1 MISAIK
7 EQALE
12 VMNKELSKKHGQGE
26 DMIHNMICDMD
37 DDELFEAIVKP
48 GKSIGDALQY
58 VASKAK
64 EFENNGVAGVN
75 DDFVI
80 NYAIEY
86 FKSNKTAVPVV
97 ASVGSSKSSKPI
109 EQRREV
115 KQEPLVMDSVQQAM
129 DLIKSNKSKTKK
141 QSNKVEDE
149 LMSIFDFGV
158 NVEEQL
164 EAVEEDGDDDDRD
177 EEYSD

>member
-1 MISAIK
+1 MNAVK
-7 EQALE
+7 KQALE
-12 VMNKELSKKHGQGE
+12 VLNLELAKPHGQGE

-37 DDELFEAIVKP
+37 DDELFEAIIKP
-48 GKSIGDALQY
+48 GKSIRDALQY

-64 EFENNGVAGVN
+64 EFANNGVAGVK

-80 NYAIEY
+80 NYVIEY

-97 ASVGSSKSSKPI
+97 ASVEASNSSKPI
-109 EQRREV
+109 EPKHEV

-129 DLIKSNKSKTKK
+129 DLIKSSKSKTKK
-141 QSNKVEDE
+141 QNGKAEE
-149 LMSIFDFGV
+149 AMMSIFD
-158 NVEEQL
+158 L
-164 EAVEEDGDDDDRD
+164 IEAVEPELEEYEDDDDRD